1 MYSWGH
7 SRRFNSYPEYF
18 KNLFGSRIQKVS
30 VNAGFTCPNRDG
42 KVGSKGCTFCDNE
55 AFSPS
60 YCSNL
65 KPISQQIEEGIE
77 FHKNRYRRVGQ
88 YLAYFQSFSN
98 TYAPIDVLRKRYEE
112 ALKYPDVIG
121 LVIGTRPDCID
132 RETLKLLQEISE
144 KHYISLE
151 FGVESTN
158 NEVLKKINRGHTY
171 EQAVEAIKLSAEYGL
186 NTGAHF
192 IFGLPSESMESMT
205 NSVEIISKL
214 PLCTIKFHQLQI
226 LKNTQ
231 LYDDFVNKKVD
242 VKLFEID
249 EYIDFIIKFAE
260 RLNPNFVIERFNA
273 EVPPRYLMTESWNK
287 LRLYEIQIMIENEME
302 KRDTWQGKFWKK

>member
-112 ALKYPDVIG
+112 ALKFPDVIG

-151 FGVESTN
+151 FGR
-158 NEVLKKINRGHTY
+158 IY
-171 EQAVEAIKLSAEYGL
+171 Q
-186 NTGAHF
+186 
-192 IFGLPSESMESMT
+192 
-205 NSVEIISKL
+205 
-214 PLCTIKFHQLQI
+214 
-226 LKNTQ
+226 
-231 LYDDFVNKKVD
+231 
-242 VKLFEID
+242 
-249 EYIDFIIKFAE
+249 
-260 RLNPNFVIERFNA
+260 
-273 EVPPRYLMTESWNK
+273 
-287 LRLYEIQIMIENEME
+287 
-302 KRDTWQGKFWKK
+302 